1 LPGFVVGHKKMRD
14 IAIEKIE
21 VNDTGQLLVV
31 PCIAPGEDY
40 RFIYRD
46 ASFVRWND
54 KLRCLYTTPEM
65 GPYGVIKQFTQII
78 SAVKDEY
85 GDNLLIT
92 ETTQLVNVP
101 SNIEDE
107 LRKTNNA

>member
-1 LPGFVVGHKKMRD
+1 MMSD

-21 VNDTGQLLVV
+21 VNDTGQLLVF
-31 PCIAPGEDY
+31 PGIAPDEDY

-54 KLRCLYTTPEM
+54 KLRCLYTAPEM
-65 GPYGVIKQFTQII
+65 GTSGLTKQFTQIV

-85 GDNLLIT
+85 GDTLLIT

>member
-1 LPGFVVGHKKMRD
+1 MRN
-14 IAIEKIE
+14 IAIERIE
-21 VNDTGQLLVV
+21 VNDSGQLLVV
-31 PCIAPGEDY
+31 PGIAPDEDY

-54 KLRCLYTTPEM
+54 KLRCLYTAPEM
-65 GPYGVIKQFTQII
+65 GKSGVTKQFTQIV

-85 GDNLLIT
+85 GDTLLIT
-92 ETTQLVNVP
+92 ETTQLVNLP

-107 LRKTNNA
+107 LKKRNNA